1 MAEKTE
7 TKENEP
13 VQASGNEQA
22 GKNDNSSGEKAS
34 QSDGTKQGGK
44 AILSGVMKKLTLLI
58 IVSALM
64 GTLVVAGWAAVSL
77 GDLSGS
83 WGTGEVRSDGLSS
96 VIRGEP
102 FVVNLAD
109 RRAQHYAQV
118 DYALVLA
125 PGVRESRVRERIPF
139 IQERVTPYFLSR
151 TASELATP
159 EGFEQA
165 RRELAKAVRVIYSD
179 AEVERIVVSQLVVQ

>member
-13 VQASGNEQA
+13 VQASGSEQA
-22 GKNDNSSGEKAS
+22 EKNDKPSGKKEP
-34 QSDGTKQGGK
+34 QPDGTKQSGK
-44 AILSGVMKKLTLLI
+44 AIFSGVLKKLTLLI

-109 RRAQHYAQV
+109 RQGAGRPPPSV
-118 DYALVLA
+118 
-125 PGVRESRVRERIPF
+125 SR
-139 IQERVTPYFLSR
+139 L
-151 TASELATP
+151 L
-159 EGFEQA
+159 
-165 RRELAKAVRVIYSD
+165 
-179 AEVERIVVSQLVVQ
+179 